1 MSRTARRDLKGRR
14 AVAAAAAVLAAGAV
28 YPGQA
33 ASAEEAQDAAA
44 ECVMTTLPIP
54 EGTSFTFTTAASD
67 DGSIVA
73 YRTYPADPNSDF
85 ARPLRLYQ
93 DGEVTDIPVPGAD
106 QSVGG
111 VNSEG
116 TAVGFSFIDGVQIP
130 FVWTEGKLEKL
141 DAGEGGG
148 DARDVNEAGDIVG
161 SRGDYPSVPVLWP
174 AGESEPVD
182 LPLPKGAL
190 SGTATSIDEDG
201 TIVGYYE
208 DALNGNFRP
217 YVWDADGEGA
227 ALPMP
232 DGIEPGTA
240 HSYPKEIDEGWVVG
254 YLRAP
259 ETDGSVG
266 ILWNLDE
273 GTAETVKLD
282 TTGSVNP
289 DGWVSGSV
297 DPYAA
302 VVTDS
307 DRFKLPGAVDPDDNW
322 FGDQGT
328 SISDDGTQVAG
339 NVFAGE
345 NEYGHVLNAV
355 VWNCR

>member
-1 MSRTARRDLKGRR
+1 
-14 AVAAAAAVLAAGAV
+14 
-28 YPGQA
+28 
-33 ASAEEAQDAAA
+33 
-44 ECVMTTLPIP
+44 
-54 EGTSFTFTTAASD
+54 
-67 DGSIVA
+67 
-73 YRTYPADPNSDF
+73 
-85 ARPLRLYQ
+85 
-93 DGEVTDIPVPGAD
+93 
-106 QSVGG
+106 
-111 VNSEG
+111 
-116 TAVGFSFIDGVQIP
+116 
-130 FVWTEGKLEKL
+130 
-141 DAGEGGG
+141 
-148 DARDVNEAGDIVG
+148 
-161 SRGDYPSVPVLWP
+161 
-174 AGESEPVD
+174 
-182 LPLPKGAL
+182 
-190 SGTATSIDEDG
+190 
-201 TIVGYYE
+201 
-208 DALNGNFRP
+208 
-217 YVWDADGEGA
+217 
-227 ALPMP
+227 MP

-307 DRFKLPGAVDPDDNW
+307 DRFKLPGAVDPEDNW